1 MKRFLYFFVIFSLLN
16 SCVSENTNVVKD
28 APIRYVKPGKALTIE
43 KDPLFVYDFPQT
55 LACSDVI
62 VANDSV
68 ILLYNFVSSDKNSSF
83 YQAYSLEDYS
93 YLGEF
98 IRQGRGPGEL
108 LGPDLSGTYRSEK
121 DGMTKCYIL
130 DLMLG
135 QSFCFDLSVSIKERR
150 NIINKLSDLPINT
163 LYALPYHD
171 SLQFIMNVENDN
183 FQCHIIDRDAVKSK
197 TFKLYPENISAERHI
212 AQFGNCV
219 CLNQRKNTVSMVM
232 TGIPQVNYL
241 DLEKGT
247 VFSVAV
253 DRKYKDW
260 KQILTS
266 ATDMNQYMESMQY
279 YNDAAS
285 AEDYIFAVYTNRK
298 IADIMN
304 RTQGLPVHVHIF
316 DWNGDFLYDLTVNE
330 DISRIDYDTGRKHL
344 YGLDVNDGR
353 VYRYDLSGILD

>member
-1 MKRFLYFFVIFSLLN
+1 MSGK
-16 SCVSENTNVVKD
+16 TNIVKD
-28 APIRYVKPGKALTIE
+28 APIRYVKPNETLVIE

-55 LACSDVI
+55 PVCSDVI

-68 ILLYNFVSSDKNSSF
+68 MLLYNYAVSDKNSSF

-93 YLGEF
+93 YIGEF
-98 IRQGRGPGEL
+98 IKHGRGPGEL
-108 LGPDLSGTYRSEK
+108 LGPDLSGTYRTGK
-121 DGMTKCYIL
+121 DGRTKCYIL

-135 QSFCFDLSVSIKERR
+135 QSFCFDLSASIKERR
-150 NIINKLSDLPINT
+150 NLINKLSDLPPNT

-183 FQCHIIDRDAVKSK
+183 LQCHIIDRNAVKLK
-197 TFKLYPENISAERHI
+197 TVKLYPENISAERHI

-219 CLNQRKNTVSMVM
+219 CLNQRQETVSMAM
-232 TGIPQVNYL
+232 IGIPQVNYL

-247 VFSVAV
+247 LFSIAV

-266 ATDMNQYMESMQY
+266 ATDMNRYMESTQY

-285 AEDYIFAVYTNRK
+285 AQDYIFAVYTNRK
-298 IADIMN
+298 IEDIMN
-304 RTQGLPVHVHIF
+304 RTRELPVHIHIF
-316 DWNGDFLYDLTVNE
+316 DWRGVFLYDLIINE
-330 DISRIDYDTGRKHL
+330 DISRIDYDSKRKHL
-344 YGLDVNDGR
+344 YGLNVNEGR
-353 VYRYDLSGILD
+353 IYRYDLSGILD